1 MSAKYVVISYD
12 DDEQRYYDD
21 TVTAEDSEQAIIFVQ
36 QLPPYTISSRAFS
49 REDLEYLR
57 AVMARP
63 ADFDASQPLPEE
75 VQE

>member
-21 TVTAEDSEQAIIFVQ
+21 TVTAEDSEQA
-36 QLPPYTISSRAFS
+36 
-49 REDLEYLR
+49 
-57 AVMARP
+57 
-63 ADFDASQPLPEE
+63 SQPLPEE